1 MAGWGVY
8 ARYIYRVLC
17 FYLPMDYDIVLM
29 PDKNI
34 NKGLSISIFHSIPV
48 LSSVAVQFSSVTF
61 YLELQ
66 GTVHS
71 GCAMCAGKGVRTSNG
86 TFRTKVITEYI
97 LSTAK
102 YLNIGFLGMSAGFS
116 QQCKQ
121 HPPCCTV

>member
-8 ARYIYRVLC
+8 ARYIYSVLC

-29 PDKNI
+29 PNKNI

-66 GTVHS
+66 GLCIQDAQCVQEKGSEQAMVHS
-71 GCAMCAGKGVRTSNG
+71 EPKLLQNTYSAQP
-86 TFRTKVITEYI
+86 
-97 LSTAK
+97 ST
-102 YLNIGFLGMSAGFS
+102 
-116 QQCKQ
+116 
-121 HPPCCTV
+121 

>member
-1 MAGWGVY
+1 MVQMPD
-8 ARYIYRVLC
+8 IYTVC
-17 FYLPMDYDIVLM
+17 CAFIFPWMDYDIVLM
-29 PDKNI
+29 PNKNI
-34 NKGLSISIFHSIPV
+34 NKGLSIFIFHSIPV

-121 HPPCCTV
+121 HPPC